1 VATTA
6 TKQARARLFAA
17 LFLISLVGAAGVAV
31 VGYEIV
37 HSSSDAQQQAT
48 QAGLDYSRNT
58 MIWEKGPQVQSST
71 VVPMHS
77 LPHALLSAP
86 QSARHDIN
94 VSDLIK
100 QYGKNRQVD
109 LVVLSGKFNTL
120 PPGEGVDIYGQV
132 VVLVDM
138 ETRRALLMT
147 R

>member
-1 VATTA
+1 MATTA

-17 LFLISLVGAAGVAV
+17 LLLISLVGAAGVAV

-37 HSSSDAQQQAT
+37 HSSSNAQQAT
-48 QAGLDYSRNT
+48 QAGLDFSRNT

-77 LPHALLSAP
+77 LPHALMSAP
-86 QSARHDIN
+86 QSVRHDVN

-120 PPGEGVDIYGQV
+120 PPGEGVDIFGQV
-132 VVLVDM
+132 IVLVDM
-138 ETRRALLMT
+138 KTRRALLMT

>member
-37 HSSSDAQQQAT
+37 HSSSDAQQRAT

-77 LPHALLSAP
+77 LRNALMSAP
-86 QSARHDIN
+86 QSVHDIN

-138 ETRRALLMT
+138 KTRRALLMT